1 MVSVYCVGMDTAKL
15 GIEII
20 ERAERDLRGLV
31 GKAAEAAEYDA
42 VERLT
47 QWARMLRE
55 LARNGT
61 PATQVA
67 APADRA
73 GHGPDAR
80 TRSARGVASDGQ
92 RRTTRKPAKGQY
104 PKFFRSAEQL
114 VKIGWSKKDREE
126 YEHRA
131 SRLVAELLAAA
142 IARRAGNGR
151 LFTTDD
157 LFPLKNAQDG
167 GEVPSYQAYVALA
180 WLKALGL
187 VKPHGRRGYSAN
199 SAANLCESVSTAWM
213 RLSEQQV

>member
-1 MVSVYCVGMDTAKL
+1 MDTAKL

-20 ERAERDLRGLV
+20 ERAERELRTLV

-42 VERLT
+42 VDRLA
-47 QWARMLRE
+47 QWARMLHE

-61 PATQVA
+61 SATLAA
-67 APADRA
+67 APPDQA
-73 GHGPDAR
+73 GRRPEPD
-80 TRSARGVASDGQ
+80 TKSARASAPAGRQ
-92 RRTTRKPAKGQY
+92 KTPRRPAKGQY
-104 PKFFRSAEQL
+104 PKFFRSGDQL
-114 VKIGWSKKDREE
+114 VKVGWSKKERAE
-126 YEHRA
+126 YEHRTP
-131 SRLVAELLAAA
+131 RLVAELLAAA

-157 LFPLKNAQDG
+157 LFPLKNPQDG

-199 SAANLCESVSTAWM
+199 SATNLCERVSTAWM